1 MTAEEVAAMDAKE
14 SSKGD
19 GEGSEGASPPK
30 PLEVTSA
37 KRKSESGPS
46 ISSKKPKTATDGG
59 EGNQE
64 NDS

>member
-14 SSKGD
+14 SSKDGD
-19 GEGSEGASPPK
+19 GSEGASPPK

-46 ISSKKPKTATDGG
+46 ISSKKPKTATDSG

>member
-1 MTAEEVAAMDAKE
+1 MDAKE

-19 GEGSEGASPPK
+19 GDGSDDASPAK
-30 PLEVTSA
+30 PLEVASA

-46 ISSKKPKTATDGG
+46 IASKKPKTATDSA